1 MDLDFST
8 KGVLKIGMIKYLNKI
23 FEEFPEVIKVAAA
36 TPAAE
41 HLFNV
46 REDNEDIL
54 LSEEQA
60 LAFHRTVAQLLFLC
74 ARDRPD
80 IRTAVSFLCSRTKK
94 PDEDDWGKL
103 KRVLKYLYGTRHMK
117 LNLTADGLDTL
128 TWWVDASYAVHWD
141 SRSHTGMV
149 MSLGLGAA
157 MSGSWRQK
165 LNTGSSTEAELV
177 GIDDALKYIMWGLY
191 FLQAQGHEIKK
202 NILMQDNKS
211 TILMATNGKFSCSKR
226 TKHILN
232 RYFMIKDKI
241 GRGEIIIQYCPTGDM
256 WADIN
261 TKALQGG
268 LFYKMRAGLM
278 GVAEN
283 YDDEAERLLTHADL
297 LPRKLQECA
306 LPTEAEELLR
316 KAGTIRAV
324 VSMARK
330 SLPTASRKTQAAVA
344 ALLIRSMVSRTTKSS
359 SHRRSVLGD
368 KGSAL
373 DTGEKG
379 TRTGRNA
386 VLKDGWTKVR
396 REIVPAV
403 QKVWRER
410 SPCT

>member
-1 MDLDFST
+1 
-8 KGVLKIGMIKYLNKI
+8 
-23 FEEFPEVIKVAAA
+23 
-36 TPAAE
+36 
-41 HLFNV
+41 
-46 REDNEDIL
+46 
-54 LSEEQA
+54 
-60 LAFHRTVAQLLFLC
+60 
-74 ARDRPD
+74 
-80 IRTAVSFLCSRTKK
+80 
-94 PDEDDWGKL
+94 
-103 KRVLKYLYGTRHMK
+103 
-117 LNLTADGLDTL
+117 
-128 TWWVDASYAVHWD
+128 
-141 SRSHTGMV
+141 MV

-268 LFYKMRAGLM
+268 LFYKMRARLM

-306 LPTEAEELLR
+306 LPTKAEELLR

-330 SLPTASRKTQAAVA
+330 SLPTASRKTHAAVA
-344 ALLIRSMVSRTTKSS
+344 ALLLRSMVRRTAKSS
-359 SHRRSVLGD
+359 SHCRSVLGD

-386 VLKDGWTKVR
+386 VLKDMWTKVR
-396 REIVPAV
+396 RKSVPAV
-403 QKVWRER
+403 Q
-410 SPCT
+410 